1 MEGGQIKRGG
11 TERKKRV
18 NANNM
23 RERRVLYAD
32 DINDMAQVLTYL

>member
-1 MEGGQIKRGG
+1 MEDKERWNR
-11 TERKKRV
+11 ERKKRV